1 MIAGRLGL
9 SMLAMQMAIGA
20 INDRVDWPRDAAEK
34 PGKPI
39 PSGLATPGLA
49 LGWGTVLAAAGLALS
64 APSGPGTLAVA
75 VLILAIGF
83 IYDLRLSRTRWSWI
97 PLALALPVLPVH
109 AWLGSTGT
117 IPSGLLTLGPAAFAA
132 GGALALANGIVDL
145 ERDARTGRQAAAV
158 ALGPGRAWAIHAALL
173 AVVAA
178 VALLLAPT
186 VPALDGSG
194 AEAAGSPVPLEVLR
208 GLRTWGV
215 ILGLMALALGATALR
230 AMRPAIRERGWE
242 LEAVGVASVGLGWL
256 AGTAA
261 SGGAV

>member
-1 MIAGRLGL
+1 
-9 SMLAMQMAIGA
+9 MLAMQMAIGA

-39 PSGLATPGLA
+39 PSGLATPGVA
-49 LGWGTVLAAAGLALS
+49 LGWGSALAAAGLALS
-64 APSGPGTLAVA
+64 APSGWATLAVA
-75 VLILAIGF
+75 MLILAIGF
-83 IYDLRLSRTRWSWI
+83 AYDLRLSRTRWSWI

-117 IPSGLLTLGPAAFAA
+117 IPSGLVTLAPTAFVA

-145 ERDARTGRQAAAV
+145 ERDARTGRRAV
-158 ALGPGRAWAIHAALL
+158 AVTLGPGRAWAIHAALL

-178 VALLLAPT
+178 VAVLLAPA
-186 VPALDGSG
+186 VPALGGSG
-194 AEAAGSPVPLEVLR
+194 ADAGGSPVPLEVLR

-215 ILGLMALALGATALR
+215 IAGLLALALGAAALR
-230 AMRPAIRERGWE
+230 SSRPAIRERGWE
-242 LEAVGVASVGLGWL
+242 LEAVGVACVGLGWL

-261 SGGAV
+261 AGEAA